1 MSPAEPAVLEANSR
15 NELTVLAVMSMSVPT
30 VVVDAA
36 APFVLEAIITSASPL
51 CREINDVL
59 VAEPT
64 VVLSLKLAVHQ
75 GRGEQVY
82 YFLGKLSF
90 SGHELRLYL
99 TGLGWCTYTV
109 KKS

>member
-1 MSPAEPAVLEANSR
+1 MSSK
-15 NELTVLAVMSMSVPT
+15 ELIVLAVMSMSEPT
-30 VVVDAA
+30 VVVEAA
-36 APFVLEAIITSASPL
+36 ASPVLEAIITSASPL
-51 CREINDVL
+51 CREINDVP

-82 YFLGKLSF
+82 YFLGKLCF

-99 TGLGWCTYTV
+99 TGLGWCTY
-109 KKS
+109 SIQGERGRAINSIE

>member
-1 MSPAEPAVLEANSR
+1 MSR
-15 NELTVLAVMSMSVPT
+15 NELTVLAVMPTSEPT
-30 VVVDAA
+30 VVVEAA
-36 APFVLEAIITSASPL
+36 TPSVLEAIITSASPL

-82 YFLGKLSF
+82 YFLGKLCF

-99 TGLGWCTYTV
+99 TGLGWCTYSIQGERGRAINSV
-109 KKS
+109 E